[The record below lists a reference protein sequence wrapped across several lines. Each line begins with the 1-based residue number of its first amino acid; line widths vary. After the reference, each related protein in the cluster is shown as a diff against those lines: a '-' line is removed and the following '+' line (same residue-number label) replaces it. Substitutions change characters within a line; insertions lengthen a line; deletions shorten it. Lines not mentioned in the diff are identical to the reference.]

1 MLCVTVSAMTERTHV
16 HAFTD
21 DALGDLDATGLAA
34 SIAAGEISAREATAA
49 AIARA
54 EQVNPDLNALALRDF
69 DRALEA
75 SARPT
80 PGVFSGVPTFIKDNT
95 DLRGLPTGHGSQAV
109 HPKAKKKNEPF
120 ADQYLSTGMTMLG
133 KSTLPEFGFNATTE
147 YQTLPPTR
155 NPWNT
160 GFSSGASSG
169 GSAALVAAGVVPI
182 AHANDGGGSIRIPA
196 AACGLVGLKLTRHRE
211 VQSLQGKQ
219 MPVDIVSNGAV
230 TRTVRDTATFVAAL
244 EKYRPAKNLPAIGT
258 VSGPSDRRLKIGLIT
273 DSIVGDPT
281 DPETAAAVLQ
291 TAALLSSLGHEVSE
305 FQVPT
310 DHTFARD
317 FLHYWALMAFSTQY
331 FGKMVTGDTF
341 DRSKTD
347 ALTKGLARNF
357 LRRPWLTPVS
367 IRGLKRSEVRYR
379 EAFEKLDV
387 VVSPVLG
394 HTTPELGF
402 LSPAAGFDVMFP
414 RLVNYVSFTPLNNA
428 AGGPGISLPLARTA
442 SGLPIGVHLSAAH
455 GDERTLLELAFELE
469 AAQPFARIQ
478 DQHAT
483 GPA

>member
-1 MLCVTVSAMTERTHV
+1 MTERTHV
-16 HAFTD
+16 HAFGN
-21 DALGDLDATGLAA
+21 DALGDLDATGVAA
-34 SIAAGEISAREATAA
+34 AIASGDISAREAAQA

-54 EQVNPDLNALALRDF
+54 ELVNPALNALALRDF

-75 SARPT
+75 ADT
-80 PGVFSGVPTFIKDNT
+80 PAAGAFSGVPTFIKDNT
-95 DLRGLPTGHGSQAV
+95 DLYGLPTGHGSQAV
-109 HPKAKKKNEPF
+109 QPTAKRKTEPF
-120 ADQYLSTGMTMLG
+120 AEQYLSTGMTMLG
-133 KSTLPEFGFNATTE
+133 KTTLPEFGFNATTE

-169 GSAALVAAGVVPI
+169 GSAAFVAAGVVPI

-196 AACGLVGLKLTRHRE
+196 AACGLVGLKLTRGRE

-219 MPVDIVSNGAV
+219 MPVDIISNGAV
-230 TRTVRDTATFVAAL
+230 TRTVRDIAAFVAAL
-244 EKYRPAKNLPAIGT
+244 EKFRPAPKLKPVGEVA
-258 VSGPSDRRLKIGLIT
+258 GPSSRRLKIGLIT
-273 DSIVGDPT
+273 DSIAGDPT
-281 DPETAAAVLQ
+281 DADTAAAVLH
-291 TAALLSSLGHEVSE
+291 TAELLTSLGHDVVD
-305 FQVPT
+305 FAVPT
-310 DHTFARD
+310 DHTFVRD
-317 FLHYWALMAFSTQY
+317 FVHYWALMAFSTQY
-331 FGKMVTGDTF
+331 FGKVVTGDPF

-357 LRRPWLTPVS
+357 IRKPWLTPLS
-367 IRGLKRSEVRYR
+367 IRGLKRSEIRYR
-379 EAFEKLDV
+379 EAFENLDV
-387 VVSPVLG
+387 VLSPVLG

-428 AGGPGISLPLARTA
+428 AGGPAISLPLGRTTN
-442 SGLPIGVHLSAAH
+442 GLPIGVHFSAAH